1 MWFLNKAHEFV
12 VVDEVFL
19 SRRGRGAKYLGEGS
33 HEAWLLSLLLRFGR
47 NFRLATFPFA
57 AHGQPSPYRMRYL
70 PATERPVVLP
80 PNQREQRMKNDTP
93 DIFLSS
99 TELDDRSS
107 ESHALA
113 KLLPP
118 GKTRDRILKAAHQ
131 DKAMAEMKRRV
142 AEGDDIAT

>member
-1 MWFLNKAHEFV
+1 
-12 VVDEVFL
+12 
-19 SRRGRGAKYLGEGS
+19 
-33 HEAWLLSLLLRFGR
+33 
-47 NFRLATFPFA
+47 
-57 AHGQPSPYRMRYL
+57 
-70 PATERPVVLP
+70 
-80 PNQREQRMKNDTP
+80 MKNDTP

-99 TELDDRSS
+99 AELDNRSS